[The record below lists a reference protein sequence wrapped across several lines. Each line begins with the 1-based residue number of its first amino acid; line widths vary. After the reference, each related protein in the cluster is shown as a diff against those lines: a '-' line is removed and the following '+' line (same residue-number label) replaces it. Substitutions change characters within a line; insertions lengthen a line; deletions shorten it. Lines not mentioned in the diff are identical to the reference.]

1 MRPTWLFLVIVE
13 LAACGRDARTSSNA
27 EAAMPQHA
35 GGPIAPPSTPDA
47 AAAAAQATDRDIDIT
62 GLNASA
68 RVRVKL
74 PASWSASEISVVLRD
89 QYQEAIAGVQ
99 FTVICN
105 AGCSDDDIARM
116 PQVVDQTFDTRV
128 RPNVNTGDPA
138 MDAVRLKLEIVDQ
151 GEVPGGKFR
160 VARVTRPAGLQGPYR
175 DELYAVCVR
184 AKRGAKIVEAQA
196 WAPLAR
202 EQELGP
208 VVVTACKTFEIL

>member
-1 MRPTWLFLVIVE
+1 
-13 LAACGRDARTSSNA
+13 
-27 EAAMPQHA
+27 MPQHA
-35 GGPIAPPSTPDA
+35 GGPIAPPSTLD
-47 AAAAAQATDRDIDIT
+47 AAAQAVDRDMDIA

-68 RVRVKL
+68 RVRVRL
-74 PASWSASEISVVLRD
+74 PASWIASEVSIVLRD

-105 AGCSDDDIARM
+105 AGCGDDDIARM
-116 PQVVDQTFDTRV
+116 PQVVDQTFETRV

-138 MDAVRLKLEIVDQ
+138 MDAVRLKLEVVDQ
-151 GEVPGGKFR
+151 GDVPGGKFR

-184 AKRGAKIVEAQA
+184 AKRGAKVVEAQA

-208 VVVTACKTFEIL
+208 VIVTACKTFEIL